1 MQGALTG
8 AQALGGAFGP
18 LLFSAIYKVTSTEH
32 GVVHGS
38 AWFAAAGVCLVA
50 FVTSLV
56 LPETEVDLQS
66 EKVANALSASDS
78 ARGQKKDCSDRT
90 ESTTYVDEFQP
101 LLPLLLEQEEE
112 EERKPS
118 GSLNV

>member
-1 MQGALTG
+1 LQGALTG

-32 GVVHGS
+32 GVMHGS

-66 EKVANALSASDS
+66 EKVVNAPSASDS

-101 LLPLLLEQEEE
+101 LLLEEEEE
-112 EERKPS
+112 EERKPNGP